1 MTILQQDQPLA
12 ASRVAITGT
21 LVARLTTAFVTE
33 VVDVKQKPL
42 LPATW
47 TVPDVFRD
55 RLGESA
61 GRQRAMFEDQH
72 LLLVLHAPPGP
83 DDEKREGR
91 FFWRKQDGSWASTTG
106 ATGQMALDAHLAEY
120 DEILDA
126 LDEREERAHSA
137 DDYFELMRQLNPIVR
152 ATRNLHTALQQAR
165 EMVRDDKRIINFR
178 DQAYSLERR
187 AELLA
192 SDTKNTLEYAIA
204 RRSEEQAAAGEKMA
218 VAAHRLN
225 LMAAFFFPLATLSAI
240 FGVNLRHGLEPER
253 FDSLWPFVSVTAT
266 GLLAGCVLALYLTRR
281 K

>member
-1 MTILQQDQPLA
+1 
-12 ASRVAITGT
+12 
-21 LVARLTTAFVTE
+21 
-33 VVDVKQKPL
+33 
-42 LPATW
+42 
-47 TVPDVFRD
+47 
-55 RLGESA
+55 
-61 GRQRAMFEDQH
+61 MFEDQN

-83 DDEKREGR
+83 DDEQREGR
-91 FFWRKQDGSWASTTG
+91 FFWRKPDGSWVSTT
-106 ATGQMALDAHLAEY
+106 AAKGQMALDAHLAEY

-126 LDEREERAHSA
+126 LDEREERACSA
-137 DDYFELMRQLNPIVR
+137 DDYFELIRQLNPIVR
-152 ATRNLHTALQQAR
+152 ATRNLHAALQQAR

-192 SDTKNTLEYAIA
+192 GDTKNTLEYAIA
-204 RRSEEQAAAGEKMA
+204 RRSEEQAAAGERMA

-253 FDSLWPFVSVTAT
+253 FDSVWPFVLVTAT
-266 GLLAGCVLALYLTRR
+266 GLFAGGVLALYLTRR